1 MDDSNCEIDLHFDV
15 LFGQFSGWARRNH
28 GSGRNLWNSER
39 SSKNDGEYEQ
49 DISKLTLIIEQL

>member
-1 MDDSNCEIDLHFDV
+1 MNQELRSDNKRLSLHI
-15 LFGQFSGWARRNH
+15 
-28 GSGRNLWNSER
+28 SER